1 MDRIEE
7 SSRDVAKHTMA
18 LILAG
23 GRGSRLH
30 MLTDNRA
37 KPAVY
42 FGGKY
47 RIIDFALSNC
57 INSGITQIGVVT
69 QYKSH
74 SLLRH
79 LQAGWSFLRGQFNE
93 FIDLLPAQQRV
104 DEEHWYQGT
113 ADAVYQNIDIVRD
126 HRPKYILIL
135 AGDHIYKMDYAK
147 LIVDHIRMGS
157 PLTVGC
163 IPIDRQQASAY
174 GVMKIDENN
183 LITEFM
189 EKPKDPPAMPG
200 HPDKSL
206 ASMGIYVFDADFLY
220 QLLAEDAANPESH
233 RDFGMDIIPRLVG
246 ERKAHAHDYS
256 RSCVFN
262 VANPNVFY
270 WRDVG
275 TIDAFWDANMDI
287 ASIQPQLD
295 VYDTNWPIWTH
306 QVQLPPAKFVLDING
321 TSSIVRNSV
330 CSAGCIISGSSICE
344 SVLFS
349 SARVHS
355 NCFLTEAVVLT
366 GCVIH
371 RGCRLTKVI
380 LDRDCEIPRGL
391 IVGEDAELDARRFY
405 RSEGGVVLITKEMLR
420 ELRNKEPE
428 LYRDFDEYRSERLY

>member
-1 MDRIEE
+1 MENA
-7 SSRDVAKHTMA
+7 RDVAKQTLA
-18 LILAG
+18 LVLAG

-30 MLTDNRA
+30 HLTDFRA

-42 FGGKY
+42 FGGKH

-57 INSGITQIGVVT
+57 VNSGITRIGVVT

-93 FIDLLPAQQRV
+93 FIDLLPAQQRI

-113 ADAVYQNIDIVRD
+113 ADAVYQNIDIIKN
-126 HRPKYILIL
+126 HHPKYILIL

-147 LIVDHIRMGS
+147 LVMDHIS
-157 PLTVGC
+157 HHAPLTVAC
-163 IPIDRQQASAY
+163 IPIDRSQASAY
-174 GVMKIDENN
+174 GVMKVDETN
-183 LITEFM
+183 LITDFV
-189 EKPKDPPAMPG
+189 EKPQDPPSMPND
-200 HPDKSL
+200 PNKSL
-206 ASMGIYVFDADFLY
+206 ASMGIYVFDAEYLY
-220 QLLAEDAANPESH
+220 QILKEDAENKDSH
-233 RDFGMDIIPRLVG
+233 RDFGMDIIPRLVQ
-246 ERKAHAHDYS
+246 ERKAYAHDFS
-256 RSCVFN
+256 ISCIRN
-262 VANPNVFY
+262 IGNPDICY

-275 TIDAFWDANMDI
+275 TIDAYWEANMDI

-306 QVQLPPAKFVLDING
+306 QVQMPPAKYVLDING

-349 SARVHS
+349 GSRLHS
-355 NCFLTEAVVLT
+355 NCFLTEAVVLPN
-366 GCVIH
+366 CVIH

-380 LDRDCEIPRGL
+380 IDRGCEIPRGL
-391 IVGEDAELDARRFY
+391 IVGENAELDAKRFY
-405 RSEGGVVLITKEMLR
+405 RSEGGVVLITKKML
-420 ELRNKEPE
+420 EKLRADEPG
-428 LYRDFDEYRSERLY
+428 LYEDFDSYRTSRLY

>member
-1 MDRIEE
+1 MENA
-7 SSRDVAKHTMA
+7 RDVAKQTLA
-18 LILAG
+18 LVLAG

-30 MLTDNRA
+30 QLTDNRA

-57 INSGITQIGVVT
+57 VNSGITRIGVVT

-79 LQAGWSFLRGQFNE
+79 LQHGWSFLRNQFNE

-113 ADAVYQNIDIVRD
+113 ADAVYQNIDIIRD
-126 HRPKYILIL
+126 HRPKYILVL

-147 LIVDHIRMGS
+147 LILDHIS
-157 PLTVGC
+157 KKAHITIAC
-163 IPIDRQQASAY
+163 IPIDREQAPAY
-174 GVMKIDENN
+174 GIMKVDESNR
-183 LITEFM
+183 ITDFV
-189 EKPKDPPAMPG
+189 EKPKDPPPMPG
-200 HPDKSL
+200 DPNKSL
-206 ASMGIYVFDADFLY
+206 ASMGIYVFDADFMYEIL
-220 QLLAEDAANPESH
+220 QKDAEDEKSH
-233 RDFGMDIIPRLVG
+233 RDFGMDIIPKLVREG
-246 ERKAHAHDYS
+246 KAYAHDYS
-256 RSCVFN
+256 LSCIRN
-262 VANPNVFY
+262 VGNPNIIY

-295 VYDTNWPIWTH
+295 VYDTNWPIWTY
-306 QVQLPPAKFVLDING
+306 QVQMPPAKFVLDING

-344 SVLFS
+344 SILFS
-349 SARVHS
+349 ASRIHS

-380 LDRDCEIPRGL
+380 LDRDCEVPRGL
-391 IVGEDAELDARRFY
+391 IVGEDPELDAKRFY
-405 RSEGGVVLITKEMLR
+405 RSEGGVTLITRSMLR
-420 ELRNKEPE
+420 DLRKNEPQ
-428 LYRDFDEYRSERLY
+428 LYNGFDEYRSERMY